1 MALLTILDSCV
12 DLSGLPRWLSGKES
26 ACQYRRLKRHR
37 FNPWVRKIPWRRKW
51 QSTPAFLPG
60 KSRGQWSLAVYSPW
74 SHKRVKH
81 SLAAKQQQQQIYT
94 FSGQHITKEIHDQ
107 PPTPLQIPS
116 TSSLPYPQ
124 KRVSGAPDGN
134 MRVSSYSLL
143 SSILNIQSVNTSYI
157 LISFLTHP
165 FFIPLGLL
173 DLAMSTGFTPGHW
186 YWQTFL
192 VA

>member
-107 PPTPLQIPS
+107 PPTPTPHFHSSKEVLVPLSMVNVLEIPWHLS
-116 TSSLPYPQ
+116 VLLPGGSLAFKSLPKGSFFLDP
-124 KRVSGAPDGN
+124 
-134 MRVSSYSLL
+134 SLNSL
-143 SSILNIQSVNTSYI
+143 W
-157 LISFLTHP
+157 
-165 FFIPLGLL
+165 
-173 DLAMSTGFTPGHW
+173 GHN
-186 YWQTFL
+186 
-192 VA
+192 